1 MELSACFHHTKRHGI
16 GTCAQYVQIKN
27 CWEELQ
33 PKIVVALKDD
43 KLFGY
48 VLKRPVY
55 PVGPTVT
62 QSGNSSK
69 NGLLFDWL
77 NKQPNDFVVYV
88 SFGSGATLSHEQMAE
103 LFVSFF

>member
-1 MELSACFHHTKRHGI
+1 M
-16 GTCAQYVQIKN
+16 QIKN

-33 PKIVVALKDD
+33 LKTVAALRD

-48 VLKRPVY
+48 VLKRPMY
-55 PVGPTVT
+55 PIGPIVT

-77 NKQPNDFVVYV
+77 NKQPNDSMVYV
-88 SFGSGATLSHEQMAE
+88 SFGSGATLSHGQMTEQ
-103 LFVSFF
+103 FVSFF